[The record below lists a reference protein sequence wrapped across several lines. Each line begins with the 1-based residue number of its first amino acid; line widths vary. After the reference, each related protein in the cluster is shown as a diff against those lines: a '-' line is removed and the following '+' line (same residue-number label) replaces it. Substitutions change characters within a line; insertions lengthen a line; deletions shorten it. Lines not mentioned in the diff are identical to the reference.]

1 VKSHRDAPRRQ
12 APRRHLVLVGL
23 ALICAI
29 PGFARAT
36 DNRAVR
42 LQRDESAARASA
54 TAQDIREQRV
64 DKQER
69 KWREALGLAVIE
81 GRCEDARRIAL
92 DKGDPEGAGR
102 AARQCVPA
110 RKAR

>member
-1 VKSHRDAPRRQ
+1 VKSHRKDPGRQ
-12 APRRHLVLVGL
+12 ASRPHLVLVVL
-23 ALICAI
+23 ALICAT
-29 PGFARAT
+29 PGLART
-36 DNRAVR
+36 NDTRPVQ
-42 LQRDESAARASA
+42 LQREESAARASA

-69 KWREALGLAVIE
+69 KWREALGLAVME

-110 RKAR
+110 REVR